1 MADVN
6 STLDKVQKTS
16 KSPSDL
22 ASTDLVELMKD
33 LPQKQELLGQVNK
46 ELAAVKSQVVSFGEG
61 VESLSKPEFLKVF
74 AKHDLGMWQL
84 SVGSCRRLLQFLYL
98 LHCFKI

>member
-6 STLDKVQKTS
+6 TTLDKVKRMS

-22 ASTDLVELMKD
+22 ASTDLAELMKD

-46 ELAAVKSQVVSFGEG
+46 ELAAVKSKVVSFGED
-61 VESLSKPEFLKVF
+61 VDSLPKSAFLKVF
-74 AKHDLGMWQL
+74 VKHDLG
-84 SVGSCRRLLQFLYL
+84 
-98 LHCFKI
+98 K